1 MPFYDYYSDRSATSV
16 GMGWVRAQTRF
27 VLGRLMH
34 ASPSASSLLEIG
46 PGRGIFADACRQKH
60 LHYCALDINARLLR
74 NLSGRGHSSIQ
85 ARATH
90 IPCASA
96 TFDIIFASHVI
107 EHSPGYSEALAFLEE
122 MRRVAKCG
130 GLVALVA
137 PDYLAL
143 REDFWNCDYSHSFVT
158 TRRRL
163 RQMYHDVGLTV
174 TEERSLYGPLTGAA
188 GWFAGQ
194 TAGGR
199 MMGNIAR
206 AIPGAF
212 GEKLYK
218 LRLTFAHAILII
230 GRTPR

>member
-1 MPFYDYYSDRSATSV
+1 MPFYDYYSDQQTTRL

-27 VLGRLMH
+27 VLGCLMH
-34 ASPSASSLLEIG
+34 ALPSASSLLEIG
-46 PGRGIFADACRQKH
+46 PGRGIFADACRREC
-60 LHYCALDINARLLR
+60 LRCCALDINIRLLR
-74 NLSGRGHSSIQ
+74 DLSRRGQSGIQ

-90 IPCASA
+90 IPCVGEA
-96 TFDIIFASHVI
+96 FDVVFASHVI
-107 EHSPGYSEALAFLEE
+107 EHSPGYGEALALLEE
-122 MRRVAKCG
+122 MRRVATRS

-163 RQMYHDVGLTV
+163 RQMYHDTGLTV
-174 TEERSLYGPLTGAA
+174 IEEHSLYGPLAGAA

-199 MMGNIAR
+199 LMGSIAR
-206 AIPGAF
+206 TMPGAC

-218 LRLTFAHAILII
+218 LRLTFAHAIFII
-230 GRTPR
+230 GRTSQ